1 MLKDLNDLVPYR
13 REGLVSFLDALG
25 SFAPREEEVSLPG
38 EVTGELL
45 GHLHLEDEVPVV
57 ALRVEEAARKRR
69 KDWEPAARYLVERGL
84 SAGLFVFYD
93 GEGAYRLSLVHARY
107 RGTRKPELSHYKR
120 HSLIARPGEPN
131 KTFFQRLR
139 RMAENP
145 PGTLAELLE
154 VFSVEAVTEEFYREF
169 IALFQRLAEEVVG
182 EASPGEK
189 RDFALAF
196 VARVVFLGFVQKRG
210 WLGGRED
217 FLQRLLKLY
226 EETVGLGRDRFYRE
240 WLTPLFFRALKAPP
254 GEKGLSSLGLPPEV
268 VKALEEAPYL
278 NGELFSPKSGVDD
291 RGLYL
296 KDEAVRDF
304 FDFLFA
310 HNFTVEENDRYEEEL
325 ELNPEFLGLI
335 LERLINGLG
344 VEGKER
350 EVGAHYTPR
359 VEVDLMCRLALA
371 EYLHRQGLPL
381 EKAYGLMKGEAEA
394 LTEEERR
401 FAKQSLLEAK
411 VLDPAVGSGAFLVGM
426 LQVLEE
432 ALENLGKPRTLDLRK
447 RLLQNLY
454 GVDALGWA
462 VWMTE
467 LRLWLAYFV
476 ELPDSAKAFKEP
488 LLPSLGL
495 KVAHG
500 DSLVQT
506 LGETTVPV
514 KLPAEAEVLKDERV
528 RKAYEALVA
537 AKEDYFHN
545 RGVSREEVEEKE
557 RAFLEAYA
565 WRALLGKGQQPGLL
579 VKGEA
584 EQTEERY
591 RQIEG
596 LLQQGE
602 RPFFYL
608 LDFAEVLLGPKGGFD
623 IVIGNPPYVRQ
634 EEIRDLFGRFDPS
647 AYKGLLQ
654 RSAKE
659 DLLLATFYTEE
670 KVPTPSGRSDLY
682 TYFYVRSLALLHP
695 KGVHAFVVSNSWLDV
710 QYGAWLQR
718 VFLEAAPLRCVIE
731 NRVKRSF
738 RADVNTAIN
747 VAHAPDPKRRV
758 PPDWPVLFIAVR
770 KPFEEVD
777 LLQEALEASLRVGL
791 AKEVSR

>member
-1 MLKDLNDLVPYR
+1 MEDIHDLVPFH
-13 REGLVSFLDALG
+13 RERFVDFLDALG
-25 SFAPREEEVSLPG
+25 NFAPERG
-38 EVTGELL
+38 EVFLSREVVGELL
-45 GHLHLEDEVPVV
+45 GRFHLEDEVPVV
-57 ALRVEEAARKRR
+57 AVRVEEATRKRLR
-69 KDWEPAARYLVERGL
+69 DWEPAARYLVERGL
-84 SAGLFVFYD
+84 PAGLFVFHD

-120 HSLIARPGEPN
+120 HSLIARPGKPN

-139 RMAENP
+139 RMAGNP
-145 PGTLAELLE
+145 PGTLAKLLE

-169 IALFQRLAEEVVG
+169 IRVFEEKLVKGVVG
-182 EASPGEK
+182 GGSSGEG

-196 VARVVFLGFVQKRG
+196 VARVIFLGFVQKRG

-217 FLQRLLKLY
+217 FLRNLLERY
-226 EETVGLGRDRFYRE
+226 AQAIGVGKDRFYRE
-240 WLTPLFFRALKAPP
+240 WLEPLFFRALKAPP
-254 GEKGLSSLGLPPEV
+254 GEKGLSTLGLPPEV
-268 VKALEEAPYL
+268 EKALEEAPYL
-278 NGELFSPKSGVDD
+278 NGELFSPKPGVDD

-296 KDEAVRDF
+296 KDEAVQDF

-335 LERLINGLG
+335 LERLINDLG
-344 VEGKER
+344 VEGKGG

-371 EYLHRQGLPL
+371 EYLHRQGLSL
-381 EKAYGLMKGEAEA
+381 KGAYDLLDGKVEGLSP
-394 LTEEERR
+394 EERSK
-401 FAKQSLLEAK
+401 AKELLLGAK

-432 ALENLGKPRTLDLRK
+432 VLGNLGEPRTLDLRK

-476 ELPDSAKAFKEP
+476 ELPETARASREP

-500 DSLVQT
+500 DSVVQT
-506 LGETTVPV
+506 LGETIVPV
-514 KLPAEAEVLKDERV
+514 KLPAEAEVLKDEKV
-528 RKAYEALVA
+528 RKAYEDLVA

-545 RGVSREEVEEKE
+545 RGVSREEVEERE
-557 RAFLEAYA
+557 RAFLRAYA
-565 WRALLGKGQQPGLL
+565 WRALVGKGQQGGLL

-584 EQTEERY
+584 ERADERY
-591 RQIEG
+591 RQIEE
-596 LLQQGE
+596 LLQQGK
-602 RPFFYL
+602 RSFFYL

-634 EEIRDLFGRFDPS
+634 EEIRDLFGRFDPG

-659 DLLLATFYTEE
+659 DLLLSTVYTE
-670 KVPTPSGRSDLY
+670 KTVPEPSGRSDLY
-682 TYFYVRSLALLHP
+682 TYFYIRSLALLNP
-695 KGVHAFVVSNSWLDV
+695 KGVHVFVVSNSWLDV

-718 VFLEAAPLRCVIE
+718 VFLEAAPLRYVIE

-738 RADVNTAIN
+738 RAEVNTAIT
-747 VAHAPDPKRRV
+747 VAHAPEPGKKV
-758 PPDWPVLFIAVR
+758 PPGQPILFVAVKR
-770 KPFEEVD
+770 PFEEVD
-777 LLQEALEASLRVGL
+777 LLEELLEAQG
-791 AKEVSR
+791 EVSRAGVA